1 MKCPQCG
8 IQNETSAHTCILCG
22 ASLVKTDLLALG
34 ATRRRSRASIGGA
47 LIIISGIMGILNGIY
62 FIAPGILGLDPT
74 NITWIGDP
82 VTFGYLTVAA
92 AMVGVVGG
100 VSSIQRTAY
109 PLCVAGGFLAALS
122 LGFTLGFFLGV
133 TGMALVGSSRIE
145 FVTGTRFG

>member
-22 ASLVKTDLLALG
+22 LSLEGTDELAPG
-34 ATRRRSRASIGGA
+34 AARRSRASVGGT
-47 LIIISGIMGILNGIY
+47 LIILSGIMGMLNGIY
-62 FIAPGILGLDPT
+62 FIAPGSFGLDPT

-82 VTFGYLTVAA
+82 VAFGYLTIAA

-100 VSSIQRTAY
+100 LSSLQRTAY

-122 LGFTLGFFLGV
+122 LGFTIGFFIGIA
-133 TGMALVGSSRIE
+133 GMALVGSSRKE
-145 FVTGTRFG
+145 FVRGTRFG